1 MSQIREYIE
10 KHPSETQRLLG
21 IHDEQLIKLII
32 NAENLY
38 ARHKRHQENSK
49 IRIIKPA
56 SRRPPK
62 LTIADP
68 IILRLLYLHH
78 LPTFQ
83 ILGVQF
89 GIGESTAN

>member
-21 IHDEQLIKLII
+21 IDYDKLIKLII

-38 ARHKRHQENSK
+38 ARHKRHQENQK

-62 LTIADP
+62 QTIADQ
-68 IILRLLYLHH
+68 IILALVYLHH

-83 ILGVQF
+83 IFGVQF